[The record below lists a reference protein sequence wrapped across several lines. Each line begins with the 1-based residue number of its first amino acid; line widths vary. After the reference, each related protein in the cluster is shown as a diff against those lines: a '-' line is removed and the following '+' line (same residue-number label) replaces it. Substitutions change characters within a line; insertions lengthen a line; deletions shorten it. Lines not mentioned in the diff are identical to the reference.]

1 MYRKTERQLPLENFY
16 HPFGGELDPENRWVK
31 ISKLIP
37 WDVIEDKYAALFA
50 KNEMGAPAK
59 PVHIALGALIIKEK
73 GGFSDE
79 ELVEQIKETPY
90 LQYFIGLPEF
100 QKKAPFDPCARA
112 NDGPFS

>member
-1 MYRKTERQLPLENFY
+1 MHGKREIFYKILAFGVTGMYRKTERQLPLENFY

-59 PVHIALGALIIKEK
+59 SV
-73 GGFSDE
+73 
-79 ELVEQIKETPY
+79 QIGRASY
-90 LQYFIGLPEF
+90 GSWR
-100 QKKAPFDPCARA
+100 FDYQRKRRV
-112 NDGPFS
+112 FR